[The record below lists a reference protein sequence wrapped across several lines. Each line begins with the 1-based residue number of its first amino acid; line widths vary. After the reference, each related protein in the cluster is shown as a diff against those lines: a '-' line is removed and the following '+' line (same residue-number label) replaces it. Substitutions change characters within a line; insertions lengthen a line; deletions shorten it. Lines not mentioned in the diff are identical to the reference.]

1 MSIFVIAD
9 LHLSFKNPKP
19 MNIFGDNWEN
29 HEEKIKQD
37 WNKKVTDNDLVILPG
52 DFSWA
57 MNLEDAYLDFKYLNE
72 LPRKKTFIKRKSR
85 LLVDNINKNESIFTR
100 KQI

>member
-1 MSIFVIAD
+1 MSIYVIAD

-29 HEEKIKQD
+29 HEEKIQKD
-37 WNKKVTDNDLVILPG
+37 WNSKVTNNDLVILPG

-57 MNLEDAYLDFKYLNE
+57 MNLEDTYLDFKYLNE
-72 LPRKKTFIKRKSR
+72 LPRKKIIIKRKP
-85 LLVDNINKNESIFTR
+85 
-100 KQI
+100 

>member
-29 HEEKIKQD
+29 HEQKIKED
-37 WNKKVTDNDLVILPG
+37 WTKKVTDKDLVVLPG

-57 MNLEDAYLDFKYLNE
+57 MNIEDTYLDFKYLNE
-72 LPRKKTFIKRKSR
+72 LPGKK
-85 LLVDNINKNESIFTR
+85 LL
-100 KQI
+100 